1 MSEQKRKLAAIVF
14 TDIAGYTKLS
24 AENEP
29 GALELLNT
37 QRDILKPIVKKY
49 NGDWLKEIGD
59 GLLLTFNTSVEAV
72 LCSIEIQE
80 ASKSI
85 PNLDLR
91 IGIHQ
96 GEVVFQGN
104 DMVGDDVNIASR
116 IEPFSASGG
125 IAISGRVNASL
136 ERDPKFETIYIGEP
150 KLKGVSQSV
159 KVYCIT
165 SHGLPKTDVAK
176 ITAKLE
182 SPTKTKKFSVFVGI
196 FSVVVLIMVFLFL
209 KLFSGNSPN
218 NLSIAVLPF
227 ANMSADAENE
237 YFSDGITEEILNSLA
252 QMQTLFVA
260 ARTSSFAFKGKNED
274 IREIGK
280 QLSVAHVLEGSV
292 RKFGDDIRVTA
303 QLIRVSDGFHL
314 WSETYD
320 RKFKDIFNVQKELSD
335 AIADQMKIKLIGEDF
350 VERKGITVNPEAL
363 DLYMQGRFL
372 WNQSQQKSVL
382 RSIEY
387 FELALGKDPNY
398 ALAYAAIAD
407 AYHSLGVI
415 KRWTVSNEER
425 AKLWQ
430 LSEDNALKAL
440 SIEPELGEAFAVLGV
455 LNNGDLTKSQ
465 WKYELG
471 SEEWEEGIEL
481 ADEYF
486 RKALEYNPK
495 YVQTYVWF
503 SEFLASMQR
512 KYEESKEYLEKAIE
526 LDPLSPQVNL
536 SAGIIY
542 NDYAEYE
549 RALELFDKAF
559 DLDPYIVYGSANYAY
574 TSLLEKMYQWE
585 RAEKSWQYAY
595 QTDSTF
601 FGTLWGFTFHHIKR
615 GHYEQAQ
622 IFIDKLFKQ
631 YPKGPT
637 GDGEMSDQN
646 LLKGY
651 LLLGR
656 DRDYGSALNLYSSA
670 LDQRGCVSANT
681 IMDLMY
687 IYGKLGLYE
696 EGLGHLNK
704 ISDLCKEQME
714 EEIYIKRQRHLDY
727 SLGEFVLNS
736 MKGDLTNYSALLDS
750 LSTKN
755 NYEFHTWERMILK
768 LLSGD
773 NSGALDELESKYDS
787 YKIPFSIKSFEIFDP
802 LRSEPRFNDLLKKV
816 NL

>member
-14 TDIAGYTKLS
+14 TDIVGYTKLS

-29 GALELLNT
+29 LALQLLNT
-37 QRDILKPIVKKY
+37 QRDILRPIVKKHS
-49 NGDWLKEIGD
+49 GDWLKEIGD
-59 GLLLTFNTSVEAV
+59 GLLLTFNTTVEAV

-96 GEVVFQGN
+96 GEVVFQGD

-116 IEPFSASGG
+116 IEPFSAAGG

-136 ERDPKFETIYIGEP
+136 ERDPKFKTNYIGQP

-165 SHGLPKTDVAK
+165 SHGLPKTDVTK

-182 SPTKTKKFSVFVGI
+182 PETKTKKLSLFVGI
-196 FSVVVLIMVFLFL
+196 FSLVALITVILFL

-227 ANMSADAENE
+227 ANMSADVENE

-280 QLSVAHVLEGSV
+280 QLSVAHLLEGSV

-320 RKFKDIFNVQKELSD
+320 RKFKDIFKVQKELSD
-335 AIADQMKIKLIGEDF
+335 AIADQLKIKLIGEDI
-350 VERKGITVNPEAL
+350 VERKGVTLNPEAL

-430 LSEDNALKAL
+430 LSENNAYKAL
-440 SIEPELGEAFAVLGV
+440 SIEPELGEAYAVLGV

-465 WKYELG
+465 WKNELG
-471 SEEWEEGIEL
+471 SEEWKKGMEL
-481 ADEYF
+481 AGEYF

-503 SEFLASMQR
+503 SEMLASRQR
-512 KYEESKEYLEKAIE
+512 KYEEGKDYLEKAIE

-542 NDYAEYE
+542 NDYSEYE

-601 FGTLWGFTFHHIKR
+601 FGTLWGITFHHIKR
-615 GHYEQAQ
+615 GNYEQAQ

-646 LLKGY
+646 LLKGW
-651 LLLGR
+651 LVLGR
-656 DRDYGSALNLYSSA
+656 DRDYDSALKLHSSA
-670 LDQRGCVSANT
+670 FDRRGCMATGT
-681 IMDLMY
+681 IMNLMY
-687 IYGKLGLYE
+687 TYGKLGLYE
-696 EGLGHLNK
+696 EGLDHLNK
-704 ISDLCKEQME
+704 ISDVCKDQIT

-727 SLGEFVLNS
+727 SLGEFILNS
-736 MKGDLTNYSALLDS
+736 IKGDSTNYSALLDS
-750 LSTKN
+750 LSTKS
-755 NYEFHTWERMILK
+755 NYEYHTWERMILK
-768 LLSGD
+768 LFKGD
-773 NSGALDELESKYDS
+773 NSGALDELESMYDS
-787 YKIPFSIKSFEIFDP
+787 YEIPFSLKSFEIFDP
-802 LRSEPRFNDLLKKV
+802 LRSEPRFIDLLKKI